1 MSFALTEINDLDIIE
16 YDDMISEECNN
27 YVEIEGIVIQKNSI
41 SERIRNILMIN
52 YLLYIY
58 IRLNLTLNIFIPHE
72 CN

>member
-27 YVEIEGIVIQKNSI
+27 YCGNRRDCY
-41 SERIRNILMIN
+41 SEEFYIGAHTNILMIII
-52 YLLYIY
+52 YYIY
-58 IRLNLTLNIFIPHE
+58 ISSKFDTQIFIPHE